1 MSGPRRETITQS
13 SFPNL
18 QILPIEVLLPHEE
31 HDTQRSEPLIE
42 RLRTATHWLNPP
54 IVAPIEHSYT
64 FVILDGANRHYSLQA
79 LGYQHILVQVVDYD
93 SDAVTLETW
102 HHAVRG
108 LTLAQFL
115 PPIHA
120 IQGVSARETS
130 ILDARA
136 ALAARE
142 ILGYVALRDGRVF
155 SLLQDDTAVTRTTM
169 LRRVV
174 DVYKHRGQL
183 SRITHDEIQTA
194 REMYPDLIGIVVFPH
209 YEPAEIMVAARD
221 CDLLPPGITR
231 HIIAGRALRLNYP
244 MEELHS
250 QGLSLEE
257 KNARLKRWVQARLS
271 AKHIRYYA
279 ESTFLFD
286 E

>member
-13 SFPNL
+13 SFPDL
-18 QILPIEVLLPHEE
+18 RILPVDVLLPHEE
-31 HDTQRSEPLIE
+31 HDAQRSAPLID
-42 RLRTATHWLNPP
+42 RIRTATHWLNPP
-54 IVAPIEHSYT
+54 IVAPIEHGYS

-108 LTLAQFL
+108 LTVAQFL

-120 IQGVSARETS
+120 IQGVSTRETS

-136 ALAARE
+136 ALASRE

-155 SLLQDDTAVTRTTM
+155 SMLQNDPCVTRTTM

-221 CDLLPPGITR
+221 RDLLPPGITR

-244 MEELHS
+244 MDQLCS
-250 QGLSLEE
+250 PGLSLEE
-257 KNARLKRWVQARLS
+257 KNDQLRQWVQARLS
-271 AKHIRYYA
+271 AKHIRFYA